1 MAEDPVAPPEEME
14 DLDPGL
20 AAERTTLAW
29 SRTAISFAAVGGAML
44 RKEPVAGLIVLAM
57 TPLLWTLGRFVGQ
70 RQARP
75 EQLARRLL
83 LVTVIVVSVSVL
95 GLAVAFMGHSPTSLR
110 DLLPLHG

>member
-1 MAEDPVAPPEEME
+1 VPVPEELE

-29 SRTAISFAAVGGAML
+29 ARTAIAFGAVGGAML

-57 TPLLWTLGRFVGQ
+57 TPLIWALGRFVGH
-70 RQARP
+70 RAARP
-75 EQLARRLL
+75 DQLSRRLL
-83 LVTVIVVSVSVL
+83 LVTVIVVGVSVL
-95 GLAVAFMGHSPTSLR
+95 GVAVAFVGHSPTSLR

>member
-1 MAEDPVAPPEEME
+1 MAVPEELE

-29 SRTAISFAAVGGAML
+29 ARTAIAFAAVGGAML
-44 RKEPVAGLIVLAM
+44 RKEPIAGLVVLAT
-57 TPLLWTLGRFVGQ
+57 TPVIWTLGRFVGH
-70 RQARP
+70 REVRP

-83 LVTVIVVSVSVL
+83 LVTAIVVMVSVL
-95 GLAVAFMGHSPTSLR
+95 GVAVAFVSRSPASLR

>member
-1 MAEDPVAPPEEME
+1 VDVPEELE